1 MEQSNTFDFITAS
14 FEQIFDEALRI
25 AKESPTDAGSFF
37 RQYAEYILHDAIDVS
52 TMEEAIKR
60 AKSNF
65 GYHAARFDAATMDLI
80 YEVYDCEH
88 PYFGK
93 RPYGL
98 TSQQIYEMGQ
108 HVAMKVK

>member
-1 MEQSNTFDFITAS
+1 MEQSNTFDFVTAS
-14 FEQIFDEALRI
+14 FEQIFGEALRI
-25 AKESPTDAGSFF
+25 AKESPSLADGFLH
-37 RQYAEYILHDAIDVS
+37 QYAEFILHNATDVS

-65 GYHAARFDAATMDLI
+65 GYHAARFDASTMDLI

-93 RPYGL
+93 RPYDL
-98 TSQQIYEMGQ
+98 TPQQIYEMGQ
-108 HVAMKVK
+108 HVVMKGK

>member
-1 MEQSNTFDFITAS
+1 MEHSNTFNFATAS

-25 AKESPTDAGSFF
+25 AKESPSDAGNFF
-37 RQYAEYILHDAIDVS
+37 RQYAEYILHNATDVS

-65 GYHAARFDAATMDLI
+65 GYHAARFSAATMDLI
-80 YEVYDCEH
+80 YEVYNCEH

-93 RPYGL
+93 RPYDL
-98 TSQQIYEMGQ
+98 TSEQIF
-108 HVAMKVK
+108 AIAWR